1 MEKLFVWAVLA
12 CVLLSL
18 WTGRAEAAAGALLDC
33 GSAAVALA
41 LTLAGAYCLWCG
53 VLEVMERAGLNAR
66 LARALRPLLR
76 RLFPGLPAG
85 GQAESAIATNFA
97 ANLLGMGN
105 AATPA
110 GLQAMEALRRCA
122 SAAEPLPTDNMCL
135 FLILNSSSLQLAPT
149 TLISLRAAAGSQAP
163 ADIFLPCLLASL
175 GSTLCAWLCTLAWRK
190 LRSAWGRRR
199 PARK

>member
-41 LTLAGAYCLWCG
+41 LILGGGLILLTLAGAYCLWCG

-122 SAAEPLPTDNMCL
+122 
-135 FLILNSSSLQLAPT
+135 
-149 TLISLRAAAGSQAP
+149 
-163 ADIFLPCLLASL
+163 
-175 GSTLCAWLCTLAWRK
+175 
-190 LRSAWGRRR
+190 
-199 PARK
+199 